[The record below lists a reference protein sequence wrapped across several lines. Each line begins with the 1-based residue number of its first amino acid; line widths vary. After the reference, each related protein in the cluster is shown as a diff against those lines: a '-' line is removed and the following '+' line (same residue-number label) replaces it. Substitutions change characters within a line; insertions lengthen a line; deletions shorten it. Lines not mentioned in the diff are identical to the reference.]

1 MPRFLTTGLLT
12 AVVAVQLGITPA
24 QAGKQVYKLPIRDA
38 ASNSAVFEK
47 RDLRF
52 PATLRDRQ
60 TVAHNPTITLPRLR
74 GPHQVG
80 TTSYTF
86 TDWKRSEIFTT
97 DPTDYRRVTV
107 KLWYPADLTKPAYY
121 AAYMDNRIIQGYAK
135 EFATEAPADVITK
148 MFNSIRTRAFQDTP
162 VSKQNSN
169 YPVILFSPGG
179 WEIPEF
185 YSDQAAQL
193 ASQGY
198 IVATLSSPYES
209 RYTVF
214 PEQPQAIPVSPSLL
228 ADFENPN
235 PEIRLETA
243 KKVLKVRTADLSFV
257 LNELQQLNQ
266 RDAKFMGK
274 FNFNRVGVY
283 GHSAGGAAAAEVM
296 RYDSRF
302 RAGINYDGSI
312 FTDTAQ
318 VGLDR
323 PFMLINVADGLS
335 DPSRKLLFDNLR
347 NHAYSLQIK
356 GTNHYNFSDQP
367 LLKATGLPFE
377 AIGTIDP
384 SLGAKITND
393 YTSAFFNQYLKG
405 KASPLLNKPASKY
418 PEVEFK
424 SRRP

>member
-24 QAGKQVYKLPIRDA
+24 QAGKQVYQLPFQDA
-38 ASNSAVFEK
+38 AENSAVFEK
-47 RDLRF
+47 RDRRF
-52 PATLRDRQ
+52 PPTLRDRL
-60 TVAHNPTITLPRLR
+60 TVAQNPTITLPRLR

-97 DPTDYRRVTV
+97 NPNDYRRVTV
-107 KLWYPADLTKPAYY
+107 KLWYPADLTKPANY
-121 AAYMDNRIIQGYAK
+121 ASYMDNRIIRGYA
-135 EFATEAPADVITK
+135 EEYATQIPADVITK

-169 YPVILFSPGG
+169 YPVILFSPGA

-214 PEQPQAIPVSPSLL
+214 PEKPQAIPFSPTLH
-228 ADFENPN
+228 ADFYNPN
-235 PEIRLETA
+235 QEIGLKTA
-243 KKVLKVRTADLSFV
+243 KKVLQVRTADLSFV
-257 LNELQQLNQ
+257 LNELKQLNQ
-266 RDAKFMGK
+266 RDAKFIGK

-283 GHSAGGAAAAEVM
+283 GHSFGGAAAAEVI

-302 RAGINYDGSI
+302 SAGINYDGSI
-312 FTDTAQ
+312 LTDTKQ
-318 VGLDR
+318 VGLAR
-323 PFMLINVADGLS
+323 PFMLINAADGLS

-367 LLKATGLPFE
+367 LLKATGLPFQS
-377 AIGTIDP
+377 IGTIDP
-384 SLGAKITND
+384 SLGAKIIND
-393 YTSAFFNQYLKG
+393 YTSAFFNQYLKS

-424 SRRP
+424 SHHP